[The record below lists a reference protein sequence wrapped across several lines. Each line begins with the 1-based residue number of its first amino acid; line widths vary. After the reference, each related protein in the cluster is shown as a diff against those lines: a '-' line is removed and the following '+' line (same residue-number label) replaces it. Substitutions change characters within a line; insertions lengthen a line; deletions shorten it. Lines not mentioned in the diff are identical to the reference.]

1 MNQKIAETLKADLLA
16 LHDDW
21 EVLLRQ
27 DALLKDG
34 KFLKKIAT
42 DILKL
47 DTDATL
53 AKKEKSLKEQAE
65 VLHFALSTPWGAPFI
80 GETTL
85 LDAANTFREDHPET
99 ALMHLLSDFLKYG
112 HKKKVP
118 LFDVLEEISE
128 ELNSP

>member
-21 EVLLRQ
+21 EVLLKQ

-34 KFLKKIAT
+34 KFLRKVAA

-53 AKKEKSLKEQAE
+53 AKKESSLKEQAE

-118 LFDVLEEISE
+118 LFDVLEDISE

>member
-1 MNQKIAETLKADLLA
+1 MNQKIAETLKADLLV

-53 AKKEKSLKEQAE
+53 AKKESSLKEQAE
-65 VLHFALSTPWGAPFI
+65 VLHYALSTPWGAPFI

-85 LDAANTFREDHPET
+85 LDAANTFHEDHPET

-112 HKKKVP
+112 HKQKVP

-128 ELNSP
+128 ELK